1 MGPGAGTTR
10 RTSEGGGGPLDPPI
24 VFALSL
30 ASKGIP
36 VFPCKPDKSPYT
48 PKGFHAAST
57 DEERIRKWWEVWP
70 DALIGVPTGAVSGI
84 NVLDVDVKTGTVE
97 EVLSRLPETLP
108 VTRVHATRS
117 GGRHYLFEASTAVRS
132 RQGVVPGVDTR
143 GDGGYVIWWPAHG
156 CDAQDRKL
164 APTPGWLGS
173 DPPRHKAPVIPI
185 GAIRSLWPVEKS
197 RIAQDLLTMDPDCG
211 YEAWYRVGAA
221 LYHESGGSQEGL
233 SMWDAWS
240 AKGSKYRDGECE
252 KKWNSFK
259 TNREDTVTWKGAK
272 ASVEAEKAPTPQQ
285 PEGEVKS
292 PSGIALLS
300 DLIDQDFVEVERV
313 LDGSIALTPGAW
325 ILAGKPKDGKT
336 WLAMNLACAVA
347 SGQGYV
353 GSAPPGGKP
362 GGVLYINVDDS
373 NERRFVSRIKYAAL
387 SRDAASR
394 IVHVSKVDTE
404 VYKSAYEMT
413 EALINAFQGVKLLV
427 IDTLGMFRS
436 SRRNDNVYQQEY
448 EEVRALNELG
458 HRYGVCILIVH
469 HFKKGAVDPE
479 YPYESIS
486 GTLGLQGG
494 VDGMIVLM
502 RKDLYHPTDPTQ
514 DEKLAACW
522 YRGRDLDFE
531 GDLGIRLHE
540 GQWRVIGSSS
550 EVMLGTL
557 MRDVIRILKTSPDR
571 WWSSKDVASE
581 LEGVK
586 WETVRKALQ
595 RGARRGLF
603 TSKPG
608 ADGGFKW
615 RPPQ

>member
-1 MGPGAGTTR
+1 VR

-30 ASKGIP
+30 ASKGVP
-36 VFPCKPDKSPYT
+36 VFPCKPDKSPHT
-48 PKGFHAAST
+48 GNGFKAAST
-57 DEERIRKWWEVWP
+57 DEAKIRKWWETWP
-70 DALIGVPTGAVSGI
+70 DALIGVPTGEKSGI
-84 NVLDVDVKTGTVE
+84 NVLDIDVKTGTVE
-97 EVLSRLPETLP
+97 EVLARLPETLP
-108 VTRVHATRS
+108 ETRVHATRS
-117 GGRHYLFEASTAVRS
+117 GGRHYLFSASTAVRS

-156 CDAQDRKL
+156 CKAEDHKL

-173 DPPRHKAPVIPI
+173 DPPRPKAPVIPI
-185 GAIRSLWPVEKS
+185 GSLRPLWEPQK
-197 RIAQDLLTMDPDCG
+197 RLIAQDLVKMDADCG

-221 LYHESGGSQEGL
+221 IYHESGGASDGL
-233 SMWDAWS
+233 ALWESWS
-240 AKGSKYRDGECE
+240 AQGSKYKEGECAA
-252 KKWNSFK
+252 KWSSFK
-259 TNREDTVTWKGAK
+259 TDRPDTATWRGAK
-272 ASVEAEKAPTPQQ
+272 ATVEAEKPAP
-285 PEGEVKS
+285 EAKS
-292 PSGIALLS
+292 PSGIALLT
-300 DLIDQDFVEVERV
+300 DLIDRDFEEVPRV
-313 LDGSIALTPGAW
+313 IEGAIALTPGAW

-336 WLAMNLACAVA
+336 WLAMNLACAIA
-347 SGQGYV
+347 SGKAFV
-353 GSAPPGGKP
+353 GSEPPGGKP

-373 NERRFVSRIKYAAL
+373 NERRFVSRIKYANL
-387 SRDAASR
+387 DRDATSR

-404 VYKSAYEMT
+404 VYKSAYDMT

-502 RKDLYHPTDPTQ
+502 RKDLLHPTDPAQ

-540 GQWRVIGSSS
+540 GQWRVIGTSG
-550 EVMLGTL
+550 EVLMGTL
-557 MRDVIRILKTSPDR
+557 MRDVIRILKTEPDK
-571 WWSSKDVASE
+571 WWSSKDVASQI
-581 LEGVK
+581 EGAK

-595 RGARRGLF
+595 RGARKGIFR
-603 TSKPG
+603 SRPG
-608 ADGGFKW
+608 AVGGFKW
-615 RPPQ
+615 VGQR